1 MIDAGCNLMKGIAGI
16 FTKLKKDNRG
26 FTLIEMMVVIIILGF
41 VFTAAYSLL
50 NGFSTVVEKQR
61 GKIDARNDV
70 RLAMNQIVK
79 EIESSSGVALS
90 GSVCYVT
97 QPSGTTAAY
106 YYDHGRKAVIRD
118 VDGKQSVF
126 IESLDY
132 NRNPFSVT
140 AEGNKYEI
148 RLVTLNRSKVPGRPE
163 TEEYTLV
170 AVRRQTDRQVVVL
183 KAIAPTANPVPGVYG
198 TAQNVSLSTPTNGGA
213 IRVSTDNINWQ
224 TYTGPIS
231 VPVNTTIYAYTE
243 KAGMKNS
250 DKVTF
255 YYGIKAAAPTASP
268 APGTYTS
275 GQNVTLSTATAG
287 GTIYYSLDG
296 SNFSTYSS
304 PINVSSS
311 KIITAYTAKG
321 GMENSDRVSFAY
333 TINLEDQGPDPIF
346 TKNPISAYSDWI
358 TDKGQLIGGGQ
369 KREKDVIFEVKEAG
383 ADGKKVIKDTYNGN
397 RNYTADSMIFVEDM
411 VITGT
416 VFLDA
421 RTVIFKGDVYI
432 INDNVNGKGKLILK
446 DSMFQNTGR
455 LYVEKTVYLNGT
467 AILERGV
474 YSYQTETNLADS
486 DHRKNRLKKL
496 GAIPY

>member
-1 MIDAGCNLMKGIAGI
+1 M
-16 FTKLKKDNRG
+16 
-26 FTLIEMMVVIIILGF
+26 IEMIVVIIILGF

-106 YYDHGRKAVIRD
+106 YYDNGRKAVIRD

-183 KAIAPTANPVPGVYG
+183 KAIAPSANPVPGIYG
-198 TAQNVSLSTPTNGGA
+198 AAQNVSLSTPTSGGT
-213 IRVSTDNINWQ
+213 IKFSTDNTNWQ
-224 TYTGPIS
+224 TYTGPMS

-255 YYGIKAAAPTASP
+255 YYGIKAVAPTASP

-275 GQNVTLSTATAG
+275 SRNVTLSTVTAG

-296 SNFSTYSS
+296 SNFTPYSS

-311 KIITAYTAKG
+311 RTITAYTAKG

-333 TINLEDQGPDPIF
+333 TINSGPEVPGPDFADETVSGTAVGVGWIKSDGELNPN
-346 TKNPISAYSDWI
+346 TPDKQQWNKNVVLDGSGTDIYDRRAGGSGNFIAYAVVLVD
-358 TDKGQLIGGGQ
+358 DVKLKGTL
-369 KREKDVIFEVKEAG
+369 
-383 ADGKKVIKDTYNGN
+383 
-397 RNYTADSMIFVEDM
+397 
-411 VITGT
+411 
-416 VFLDA
+416 FLDA
-421 RTVIFKGDVYI
+421 KTIVFQGDVYMYTGSG
-432 INDNVNGKGKLILK
+432 NAGKLILK
-446 DSMFQNTGR
+446 CSNTRNVPG
-455 LYVEKTVYLNGT
+455 YGYGFVIYFEKNVYLNGQQV
-467 AILERGV
+467 LGRGV
-474 YSYQTETNLADS
+474 YFSNTEVDLSNAHDVAAKLRRMGDIPYTNLE
-486 DHRKNRLKKL
+486 N
-496 GAIPY
+496 P